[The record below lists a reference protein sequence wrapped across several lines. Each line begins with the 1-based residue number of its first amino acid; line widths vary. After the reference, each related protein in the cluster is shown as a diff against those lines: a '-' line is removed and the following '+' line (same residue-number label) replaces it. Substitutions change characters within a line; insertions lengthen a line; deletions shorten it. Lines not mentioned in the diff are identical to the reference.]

1 MSKPKISV
9 LIPLYNRRQYIRDC
23 LNSVLNQTFGDFEI
37 LIRDDFSTDG
47 VYEFVQQ
54 NFRDDRIKLFRNKKN
69 FGEAQTTNLLAQDAI
84 GKYFTILHNDDLYL
98 PDALQN
104 LYEIAEK
111 FNADVVHTSKI
122 FTFSDGKPLCKI
134 SIDRAQNRQVEN
146 ISDKPQIRFNEW
158 FTGGIFQ
165 DAQYNMFKRKFII
178 DSKIFSDICGWNP
191 LLVSLIWI
199 MKAKTLVKAPV
210 AFYIRRENSDSQSS
224 FQKMSADSFEQA
236 ISNRIELFG
245 KLNKIINSFEFFRD
259 NDVLKYQIKARI
271 FSVYENLNF
280 DRVNNYGRA
289 ELAQVYNSIER
300 TFQKYFGDNAVYLA
314 LMYHWAHAMHFNQNQ
329 IQAKLKDCLK
339 LLDRDI

>member
-1 MSKPKISV
+1 
-9 LIPLYNRRQYIRDC
+9 
-23 LNSVLNQTFGDFEI
+23 
-37 LIRDDFSTDG
+37 
-47 VYEFVQQ
+47 
-54 NFRDDRIKLFRNKKN
+54 
-69 FGEAQTTNLLAQDAI
+69 
-84 GKYFTILHNDDLYL
+84 
-98 PDALQN
+98 
-104 LYEIAEK
+104 
-111 FNADVVHTSKI
+111 
-122 FTFSDGKPLCKI
+122 
-134 SIDRAQNRQVEN
+134 
-146 ISDKPQIRFNEW
+146 
-158 FTGGIFQ
+158 
-165 DAQYNMFKRKFII
+165 
-178 DSKIFSDICGWNP
+178 
-191 LLVSLIWI
+191 
-199 MKAKTLVKAPV
+199 
-210 AFYIRRENSDSQSS
+210 
-224 FQKMSADSFEQA
+224 MSADSFEQA

>member
-1 MSKPKISV
+1 MSTPKISV

-23 LNSVLNQTFGDFEI
+23 LSSVLNQTFGDFEI
-37 LIRDDFSTDG
+37 LIRDDCSTDG
-47 VYEFVQQ
+47 VYKFVQQ

-69 FGEAQTTNLLAQDAI
+69 LGEAQTTNLLIQDAA

-104 LYEIAEK
+104 LYDAAEK

-134 SIDRAQNRQVEN
+134 SIDRAANGQTEN
-146 ISDKPQIRFNEW
+146 IPDKSQIRFNEW

-165 DAQYNMFKRKFII
+165 DTQYNMFRRKFII
-178 DSKIFSDICGWNP
+178 DDKIFSDICGWNP
-191 LLVSLIWI
+191 LLISLIWI
-199 MKAKTLVKAPV
+199 MKAKNLVKVPV
-210 AFYIRRENSDSQSS
+210 AFYIRRENSASQSS
-224 FQKMSADSFEQA
+224 FKKMSADSFAQA
-236 ISNRIELFG
+236 ISERIELFG

-280 DRVNNYGRA
+280 DRVNDYGRA
-289 ELAQVYNSIER
+289 DLAQVYNSIER
-300 TFQKYFGDNAVYLA
+300 TFQKYFGDNAVYPA

-329 IQAKLKDCLK
+329 IQAKLQDCLK